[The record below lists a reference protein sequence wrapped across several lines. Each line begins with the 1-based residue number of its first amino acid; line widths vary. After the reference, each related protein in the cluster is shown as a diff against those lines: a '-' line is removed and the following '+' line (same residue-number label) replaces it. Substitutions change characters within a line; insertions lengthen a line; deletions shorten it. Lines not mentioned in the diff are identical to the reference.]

1 MKGAIE
7 ALAPCAHPCAG
18 PSRRNVLH
26 MRYAAA
32 NCKLLGRV
40 GGEKQEGEVAL
51 PPRPPLRTSP

>member
-1 MKGAIE
+1 
-7 ALAPCAHPCAG
+7 
-18 PSRRNVLH
+18 VLH